1 MDHQETWTEL
11 LERLRPLLEK
21 IFAEHGVPPGEAQ
34 QIVEETFLVLMS
46 KRPLRKDPEGWVLRT
61 VLAKCQ
67 EVGAAPGGGRG
78 RNPV

>member
-21 IFAEHGVPPGEAQ
+21 IFAEHGVSPLEAQ

-46 KRPLRKDPEGWVLRT
+46 KRPHRKDPEGWVLRT
-61 VLAKCQ
+61 VIARCQ
-67 EVGAAPGGGRG
+67 LTGAASGRG
-78 RNPV
+78 PRNPV

>member
-61 VLAKCQ
+61 VLARCQ
-67 EVGAAPGGGRG
+67 LAGAASGRG
-78 RNPV
+78 GPRNPV